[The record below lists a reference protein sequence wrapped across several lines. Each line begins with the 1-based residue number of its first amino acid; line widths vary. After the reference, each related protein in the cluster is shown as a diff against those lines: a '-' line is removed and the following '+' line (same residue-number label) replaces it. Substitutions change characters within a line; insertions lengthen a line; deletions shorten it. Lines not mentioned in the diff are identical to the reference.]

1 MGSVILDVRNGPE
14 NKGFFRKA
22 GANMLFR
29 FNSGHPFTFV
39 TTDGLGQVNAYDAG
53 IDYMFDTR
61 VRRVLEP
68 INNSTTPWNFTVDLN
83 LDKSFA
89 LAGKMEATVYMR
101 VTNLFNTRNVLNV
114 YDRSG
119 NADDD

>member
-1 MGSVILDVRNGPE
+1 
-14 NKGFFRKA
+14 
-22 GANMLFR
+22 
-29 FNSGHPFTFV
+29 
-39 TTDGLGQVNAYDAG
+39 
-53 IDYMFDTR
+53 
-61 VRRVLEP
+61 
-68 INNSTTPWNFTVDLN
+68 TVDLN

-119 NADDD
+119 NADDDGFLSNTTLSEDFIEANGGQRYVDLYQALNLNNGQSYWDRLNLQLWDHPRQIFLGFRLNY